1 MSSEFRL
8 TLLHSLACAN
18 LLPPHRYYAP
28 QEVHAPLEETP
39 SADPSQAVCAGAPKA
54 PSPIGD
60 EVTAFRHS
68 LCTMASDMDASI
80 GAITATLEAKGMWE
94 HTLLWLTGDN
104 GGMTYGAAA
113 LGLPPIAVGA
123 SSNCISQRP
132 RTLARTPAVE
142 PQLSSL
148 SCRAPAVEPQL
159 LSPSCR
165 TPAVEPQGGLMP
177 FSFGPSALAFPGL
190 RRPPTLPPPM
200 GSTSLITAGVLASL
214 FAFAFASLL
223 GAGPLRG
230 GKATLFEGGVRVASF
245 VSGGM
250 VPQAAR
256 GTTMDGLIQHVDIP
270 STMAKLAGAEWTLG
284 TPDGLNMWPVHL
296 PEASKPEGCPHGCL
310 FSAFSGGAPR
320 RVFASQR
327 ASHTCPSPSLLC
339 QALTD

>member
-1 MSSEFRL
+1 
-8 TLLHSLACAN
+8 
-18 LLPPHRYYAP
+18 
-28 QEVHAPLEETP
+28 VHAPLEETP

-123 SSNCISQRP
+123 SSNW
-132 RTLARTPAVE
+132 
-142 PQLSSL
+142 
-148 SCRAPAVEPQL
+148 
-159 LSPSCR
+159 
-165 TPAVEPQGGLMP
+165 
-177 FSFGPSALAFPGL
+177 
-190 RRPPTLPPPM
+190 
-200 GSTSLITAGVLASL
+200 
-214 FAFAFASLL
+214 
-223 GAGPLRG
+223 PLRG

-250 VPQAAR
+250 LPQAAR

-327 ASHTCPSPSLLC
+327 ASHTCPSPSLL
-339 QALTD
+339 

>member
-165 TPAVEPQGGLMP
+165 TPAVEPRLSNPRVGSCL
-177 FSFGPSALAFPGL
+177 SALALQLWPFQASEGL
-190 RRPPTLPPPM
+190 QPCPPPW
-200 GSTSLITAGVLASL
+200 G
-214 FAFAFASLL
+214 LL
-223 GAGPLRG
+223 R
-230 GKATLFEGGVRVASF
+230 S
-245 VSGGM
+245 
-250 VPQAAR
+250 
-256 GTTMDGLIQHVDIP
+256 
-270 STMAKLAGAEWTLG
+270 
-284 TPDGLNMWPVHL
+284 
-296 PEASKPEGCPHGCL
+296 
-310 FSAFSGGAPR
+310 
-320 RVFASQR
+320 
-327 ASHTCPSPSLLC
+327 
-339 QALTD
+339 